1 MAEPTATPVLPPDAA
16 ARLAEFARACKAAAR
31 AVSLYPA
38 RTRRSPPRSDGWRR
52 SRRRSPRADRT
63 GFRSWPTSCS
73 SAAPCPAKPD
83 PAIVELAELLHRQLI
98 GGLTL
103 NPGAD
108 TESWRTLLLLLAR
121 APEEVR
127 ADGGIK
133 HLWATAGGPSIEI
146 EEIDY
151 AEVLREKQ
159 GVAAS
164 GRADHRRGA
173 RRRPLDL
180 DDSGMRLLLDIVQD
194 PARLQD

>member
-1 MAEPTATPVLPPDAA
+1 M
-16 ARLAEFARACKAAAR
+16 
-31 AVSLYPA
+31 
-38 RTRRSPPRSDGWRR
+38 
-52 SRRRSPRADRT
+52 
-63 GFRSWPTSCS
+63 
-73 SAAPCPAKPD
+73 AAPGRGRPD
-83 PAIVELAELLHRQLI
+83 PAISELAELLHRQLV

-103 NPGAD
+103 NPGIDA
-108 TESWRTLLLLLAR
+108 ESWRTLLLLLAR

-127 ADGGIK
+127 ADGGIR

-164 GRADHRRGA
+164 AEQIIAAALAGRS
-173 RRRPLDL
+173 LDL

-194 PARLQD
+194 PARLQEMMTEIDRSTQQHGARRRWRRS